1 MVIDASYCA
10 APLTSAMQLGLM
22 DSTSCQWKPK
32 WEMAQ
37 LQIEVV
43 AEEKKADAELFQILA
58 EAIGKNN
65 VALSEK
71 SEWSKKSNEHAFV
84 EPLAFYRR
92 EVLSINPSCI
102 AQVKEA
108 AQYDT
113 SKQSASTK
121 HYCHLHGPNN
131 TNEEER

>member
-37 LQIEVV
+37 LLIKVV

-71 SEWSKKSNEHAFV
+71 SEWSKKNDEHTFVQLLAYYRGYSRLSGIFPIFRVGFAAFR
-84 EPLAFYRR
+84 F
-92 EVLSINPSCI
+92 SS
-102 AQVKEA
+102 
-108 AQYDT
+108 
-113 SKQSASTK
+113 
-121 HYCHLHGPNN
+121 
-131 TNEEER
+131 